1 MWDSGMTKNVL
12 YFRRLLFLWTTFL
25 NKNVTVKRYLTNL
38 ILLDILSFSLFLT
51 PNCIEA
57 FLNWSIDILN
67 LPPIW
72 NSFSLEIFW
81 NMDYKCKFIIILTL
95 FRVFKVDCLTLTL
108 FWVPN
113 LSSVAQIEWKKHP
126 YLFFLL
132 SVQK

>member
-1 MWDSGMTKNVL
+1 MCIQCETLEWQKSPIFQATPISLN
-12 YFRRLLFLWTTFL
+12 YFLKKYMYLW
-25 NKNVTVKRYLTNL
+25 K
-38 ILLDILSFSLFLT
+38 DISRIWFSLISCHFLS
-51 PNCIEA
+51 
-57 FLNWSIDILN
+57 LRSLWRSIDILN

-72 NSFSLEIFW
+72 NSFSLEIFR

-126 YLFFLL
+126 YIYFLL